1 MDDATPAAGD
11 GPRQTSRAGF
21 GPAFC
26 LEGGQIDCWRWETGW
41 ETFSIGKIKGL
52 RISPKPLIYLVVVP
66 RVFLIY
72 PNFRI
77 MLKGGH
83 KYLELK

>member
-21 GPAFC
+21 GSAFC
-26 LEGGQIDCWRWETGW
+26 LEGGQIDCWRLEML
-41 ETFSIGKIKGL
+41 FYGKIKGL

-66 RVFLIY
+66 T
-72 PNFRI
+72 
-77 MLKGGH
+77 G
-83 KYLELK
+83 LEPVLPT

>member
-26 LEGGQIDCWRWETGW
+26 LEGEPDRLLEVG
-41 ETFSIGKIKGL
+41 S
-52 RISPKPLIYLVVVP
+52 LVGNA
-66 RVFLIY
+66 FLWK
-72 PNFRI
+72 NKRA
-77 MLKGGH
+77 
-83 KYLELK
+83 